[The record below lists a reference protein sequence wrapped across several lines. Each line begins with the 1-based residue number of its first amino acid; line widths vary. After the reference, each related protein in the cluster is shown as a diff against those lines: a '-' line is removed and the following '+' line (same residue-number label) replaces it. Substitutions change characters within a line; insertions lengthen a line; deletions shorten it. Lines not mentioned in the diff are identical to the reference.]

1 MRTEGKKDADIPEDI
16 WQSWQQHWST
26 PEYKQ
31 KREQA
36 AKNRRTEKGGP
47 GTGFSTHTGGSRS
60 TIAHRIAL
68 VRILS
73 SIFRNVPYI
82 LLLKQLM
89 NLIFEYFRKRNCN
102 APPRHMNCSRR
113 CTQKKDGTFI
123 DKRSKDINVRFSN
136 FTYS

>member
-89 NLIFEYFRKRNCN
+89 NLIFEYFRKKELQR
-102 APPRHMNCSRR
+102 PP
-113 CTQKKDGTFI
+113 TPYELFKKMHTK
-123 DKRSKDINVRFSN
+123 KRWYFH
-136 FTYS
+136 